1 MNIFLDMNIFLYFHR
16 YNTRHVALKI
26 LYLGWDYHG
35 FAVHTNIFLY
45 FHRYNT
51 RHVALKILYLGWDY
65 HGFAV
70 QEDTEKTIEAALFDA
85 LIKTKL
91 IESR

>member
-1 MNIFLDMNIFLYFHR
+1 
-16 YNTRHVALKI
+16 VALKI
-26 LYLGWDYHG
+26 
-35 FAVHTNIFLY
+35 F
-45 FHRYNT
+45 
-51 RHVALKILYLGWDY
+51 YLGWDY

-70 QEDTEKTIEAALFDA
+70 QEETDKTIESALFDA